1 MIELTEIFTRRIVSL
16 IMHGISSS
24 FFGMGRDLIFSFL
37 REALFL
43 LCMERLGYMIKE
55 VVDSGVWSGV
65 ALGHL
70 ICSLRMMYSS
80 SQNSSSLPP
89 GGRCINWFLRMLWTC
104 LTWDS
109 SFLFFLSCLPN
120 ILDWYKWFLIM

>member
-89 GGRCINWFLRMLWTC
+89 GGDAST
-104 LTWDS
+104 DS
-109 SFLFFLSCLPN
+109 CACYEHASHEIPAFCFSYLVYQ
-120 ILDWYKWFLIM
+120 IFLIDTNGF